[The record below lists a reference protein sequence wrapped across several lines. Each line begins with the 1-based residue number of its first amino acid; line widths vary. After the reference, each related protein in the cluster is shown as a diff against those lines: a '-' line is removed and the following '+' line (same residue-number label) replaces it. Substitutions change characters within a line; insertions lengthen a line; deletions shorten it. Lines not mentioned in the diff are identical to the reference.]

1 MSLVPITYKAAKQ
14 ADLYLQSD
22 SDYTLLFVL
31 LVLIRVLSE
40 REVVHLVLRE

>member
-14 ADLYLQSD
+14 ADLCLQSD

-40 REVVHLVLRE
+40 REVVHLVLSE